1 MLNDDTANLKSHLK
15 ALHENL
21 SQTGEV
27 DEELQGL
34 LRQLD
39 GDIRLLLERRTEMVS
54 EAAHHAAEPAR
65 LAAEP
70 ADLSERTQEIAARF
84 AVEHPRLE
92 PALRE
97 LGRMLANMGI

>member
-15 ALHENL
+15 ALHANL
-21 SQTGEV
+21 AQTGEI
-27 DEELQGL
+27 DEELQAL

-39 GDIRLLLERRTEMVS
+39 GDIRQLLERRTEAVTAD
-54 EAAHHAAEPAR
+54 AAP
-65 LAAEP
+65 LSEP